1 MSHRLPLIAAFT
13 LALTIL
19 GPAVAT
25 NAQEPLPSSM
35 AALGD
40 SITRG
45 FNSGPLAYQD
55 NPTHSWSTGTN
66 ANVRSHY
73 LRILEANPAILGR
86 NFNDARSGAKMADL
100 AGQVAVANAQQVEYI
115 TILMGGNDVCASSEA
130 AMTPVE
136 TFRAQLETA
145 MGDLATS
152 SPNAKIYIV
161 SIPDV
166 YRLWEILHTSPS
178 ARLVWRLFRICQSML
193 ARPASMDQE
202 DVDRRARVRQRN
214 IDYNQQLRE
223 VCATFTSC
231 RYDDDAVFSTPFTR
245 ADVSTRD
252 YFHPSAAGQAKL
264 ASVSWAAG
272 YWGGP

>member
-1 MSHRLPLIAAFT
+1 MRRRSPLIAVFALAVT
-13 LALTIL
+13 LIGPSLT
-19 GPAVAT
+19 A
-25 NAQEPLPSSM
+25 NAQEAWPNSM
-35 AALGD
+35 AALGN

-45 FNSGPLAYQD
+45 YNSGPLAYQD

-73 LRILEANPAILGR
+73 LRILEANPAILGK

-100 AGQVAVANAQQVEYI
+100 AGQVAVATTQQVDYV
-115 TILMGGNDVCASSEA
+115 TILMGGNDVCASSES
-130 AMTPVE
+130 AMTPVA
-136 TFRAQLETA
+136 TFRAQFEAA
-145 MGDLATS
+145 MKDLAAG
-152 SPNAKIYIV
+152 SPNAKIYVV

-166 YRLWEILHTSPS
+166 YHLWEILHTSPS
-178 ARLVWRLFRICQSML
+178 ARLVWRLFRICQSLL
-193 ARPASMDQE
+193 ARPNSMAPE

-214 IDYNQQLRE
+214 IDYNQQLQV
-223 VCATFTSC
+223 VCATFSSC
-231 RYDDDAVFSTPFTR
+231 RYDGGAVFSTAFSR
-245 ADVSTRD
+245 SDVSTRD